1 MDKREYQIL
10 GLLIAIATLIGANQI
25 LPRLLNVTYTVYL
38 YPSIWLGISAYL
50 WFQPRARHS
59 GKLRL
64 RPFLYLWAFLTAAMY
79 VITYF
84 ASGIAFGMGKSP
96 YSQALE
102 PLAKNL
108 LAFVGVPV
116 LMEWVRSHIVNGVQ
130 PKRTVAASILL
141 SLLYTLLT
149 VNLSYL
155 TMIQSLE
162 DAASF
167 VCSDLLPALMLN
179 GFLCYLVYLGGAP
192 MGMIYQAV
200 TILPVYLL
208 PVLPNLSWL
217 ASGIIG
223 TLFPLFSAYI
233 LRGAYLKRI
242 GQTKLRET
250 KKENPLGWIAVLACC
265 MALVWFFAGL
275 FPVYP
280 VTIMSGSMEPLVY
293 PGDIVIIERANAS
306 EVKQGDIVQYWS
318 NDFFIIH
325 RVIGIDREKNET
337 VYITK
342 GDNNNVRDLKP
353 VKAAQIRGRVI
364 ATVPKLGLL
373 TYWFRSH

>member
-1 MDKREYQIL
+1 MDKREYRVVFLFI
-10 GLLIAIATLIGANQI
+10 LIAVLIGANQV
-25 LPRLLNVTYTVYL
+25 LPRLLSVTYTIYL
-38 YPSIWLGISAYL
+38 YPLIWLGIGAFL
-50 WFQPRARHS
+50 WFQPRVLHA

-64 RPFLYLWAFLTAAMY
+64 RPFLYILAFLTAVAY
-79 VITYF
+79 VVVYF
-84 ASGIAFGMGKSP
+84 ALGIAFGVGRSP
-96 YSQALE
+96 YSQAIE

-108 LAFVGVPV
+108 VAFVGVPV
-116 LMEWVRSHIVNGVQ
+116 MMEWVRGYIVNGVQ
-130 PKRTVAASILL
+130 PRRAVAASAII
-141 SLLYTLLT
+141 SLLYTLLAL
-149 VNLSYL
+149 NLSAL
-155 TMIQSLE
+155 TMIKTLE

-167 VCSDLLPALMLN
+167 VWGELLPALVLN
-179 GFLCYLVYLGGAP
+179 AFLCYLVYLGGAP

-200 TILPVYLL
+200 TIAPIYLL

-217 ASGIIG
+217 ASGIVGVI
-223 TLFPLFSAYI
+223 FPLISAFMLHEIY
-233 LRGAYLKRI
+233 RKRTGAL
-242 GQTKLRET
+242 KLRES

-293 PGDIVIIERANAS
+293 AGDVVIIERIDGT
-306 EVKQGDIVQYWS
+306 EVKRGDIVQYWS

-325 RVIGIDREKNET
+325 RVIDIERVKNET

-353 VKAAQIRGRVI
+353 VKAAQIKGRVI
-364 ATVPKLGLL
+364 ATVPKIGYL
-373 TYWFRSH
+373 TYLLHGN